1 MTQMAKLF
9 RALADPN
16 RLRIVNILSERGVCV
31 CDLQSV
37 LDLPQPFI
45 SRHLAYLR
53 RVGLVRDRREGP
65 RVCYS
70 MASDSPATQA
80 LRAFLRDVLP
90 SSETFQADLKVLSN
104 LESSGRLK
112 SLGLRIVAGPTDR
125 AAPASD
131 EVEGAED
138 ADARAA

>member
-1 MTQMAKLF
+1 MIIGRATIDAALLRAK
-9 RALADPN
+9 
-16 RLRIVNILSERGVCV
+16 RLPKSTLTRKRN
-31 CDLQSV
+31 
-37 LDLPQPFI
+37 LDFIPQK
-45 SRHLAYLR
+45 
-53 RVGLVRDRREGP
+53 DRREGP

-70 MASDSPATQA
+70 LAPDSPAIQP

-90 SSETFQADLKVLSN
+90 TSETFQADLKVLSN

-125 AAPASD
+125 AAPAS
-131 EVEGAED
+131 VELEGVED